1 MSHIFIFGITRR
13 GKAVYHRHSAGQEE
27 EKNFPVFGI
36 CQGQLLPDRGSL
48 DIQTYKNQGSVK
60 MTAKHIDTALVNAGR
75 SKKYTQGSVNSV
87 IQRASSLVF
96 DTVEAKKQATR
107 GRAKGE
113 LFYGRRGTLTHFS
126 LQEAMCELEGGA
138 GCALFPCGAAAV
150 ANTLLAFVEQ
160 GDHVLVTNTA
170 YEPTQDFCS
179 KILAKLGVTT
189 GWFDPLIGA
198 DIANLIQPNTKVV
211 FLEAPGSITM
221 EVHDVPAIVEAVRR
235 VAPEAIIMIDNTW
248 AAGILFKALEFGIDI
263 SIQAGTKYL
272 IGHSDAMVGTAVSN
286 ARCWDQLRENA
297 YLMGQML
304 DADTAYMTSRGLRTL
319 GVRLRQHHESSLA
332 IAEWLA
338 AHPQVAKVNHPALP
352 GSKGHEFWKRDF
364 TGSSGLF
371 SFVLNKRLSNDALAA
386 YLDNFTLFSMAYS
399 WGGFESLILANQP
412 EHIAAIRPEGEIDFT
427 GTLIRVHIGLENVDD
442 LIADLAAG
450 FQRIV

>member
-1 MSHIFIFGITRR
+1 M
-13 GKAVYHRHSAGQEE
+13 A
-27 EKNFPVFGI
+27 
-36 CQGQLLPDRGSL
+36 D
-48 DIQTYKNQGSVK
+48 
-60 MTAKHIDTALVNAGR
+60 KHLDTALVNAGR

-96 DTVEAKKQATR
+96 DTVEAKKHATR
-107 GRAKGE
+107 NRANGE

-150 ANTLLAFVEQ
+150 ANTILAFVEQ
-160 GDHVLVTNTA
+160 GDHVLMTNTA
-170 YEPTQDFCS
+170 YEPSQDFCT

-189 GWFDPLIGA
+189 SWFDPLIGA
-198 DIANLIQPNTKVV
+198 DIARLVRPETRVV
-211 FLEAPGSITM
+211 FLESPGSITM
-221 EVHDVPAIVEAVRR
+221 EVHDVPAIVAAVRQ

-248 AAGILFKALEFGIDI
+248 AAGILFKALDFGIDI

-272 IGHSDAMVGTAVSN
+272 IGHSDAMVGTAVAN
-286 ARCWDQLRENA
+286 ARCWPQLRENA

-319 GVRLRQHHESSLA
+319 GVRLRQHHESSLR

-338 AHPQVAKVNHPALP
+338 QHPQVARVNHPALP

-371 SFVLNKRLSNDALAA
+371 SFVLSKRLNDAELAE
-386 YLDNFTLFSMAYS
+386 YLDKFSLFSMAYS

-412 EHIAAIRPEGEIDFT
+412 EQIAHIRPDAEVDFS
-427 GTLIRVHIGLENVDD
+427 GTLIRLHIGLENVDD
-442 LIADLAAG
+442 LQADLAAG
-450 FQRIV
+450 FARIV

>member
-1 MSHIFIFGITRR
+1 M
-13 GKAVYHRHSAGQEE
+13 A
-27 EKNFPVFGI
+27 
-36 CQGQLLPDRGSL
+36 D
-48 DIQTYKNQGSVK
+48 
-60 MTAKHIDTALVNAGR
+60 KHLDTALVNAGR

-96 DTVEAKKQATR
+96 DTVEAKKHATR
-107 GRAKGE
+107 NRANGE

-150 ANTLLAFVEQ
+150 ANTILAFVEQ
-160 GDHVLVTNTA
+160 GDHVLMTNTA
-170 YEPTQDFCS
+170 YEPSQDFCT

-189 GWFDPLIGA
+189 SWFDPLIGA
-198 DIANLIQPNTKVV
+198 DIARLVRPETRVV
-211 FLEAPGSITM
+211 FLESPGSITM
-221 EVHDVPAIVEAVRR
+221 EVHDVPAIVAAVRQ

-248 AAGILFKALEFGIDI
+248 AAGILFKALDFGIDI

-272 IGHSDAMVGTAVSN
+272 IGHSDAMVGTAVAN
-286 ARCWDQLRENA
+286 ARCWPQLRENA

-319 GVRLRQHHESSLA
+319 GVRLRQHHESSLR

-338 AHPQVAKVNHPALP
+338 QHPQVARVNHPALP
-352 GSKGHEFWKRDF
+352 SSKGHEFWKRDF

-371 SFVLNKRLSNDALAA
+371 SFVLSKRLNDAELAE
-386 YLDNFTLFSMAYS
+386 YLDNFSLFSMAYS

-412 EHIAAIRPEGEIDFT
+412 EQIAHIRPDAEVDFS
-427 GTLIRVHIGLENVDD
+427 GTLIRLHIGLENVDD
-442 LIADLAAG
+442 LQADLAAG
-450 FQRIV
+450 FARIV

>member
-1 MSHIFIFGITRR
+1 M
-13 GKAVYHRHSAGQEE
+13 A
-27 EKNFPVFGI
+27 
-36 CQGQLLPDRGSL
+36 D
-48 DIQTYKNQGSVK
+48 
-60 MTAKHIDTALVNAGR
+60 KHLDTALVHAGR

-96 DTVEAKKQATR
+96 DTVEAKKHATR
-107 GRAKGE
+107 NRAKGE

-150 ANTLLAFVEQ
+150 ANTILAFVEQ
-160 GDHVLVTNTA
+160 GDHILVTNTA
-170 YEPTQDFCS
+170 YEPTQDFCT

-189 GWFDPLIGA
+189 GWFDPLIGG
-198 DIANLIQPNTKVV
+198 DIARLVQPNTRVV
-211 FLEAPGSITM
+211 FLESPGSITM
-221 EVHDVPAIVEAVRR
+221 EVHDVPAIVAAVRS
-235 VAPEAIIMIDNTW
+235 VAPQAIIMIDNTW
-248 AAGILFKALEFGIDI
+248 AAGVLFKALEVGIDI

-286 ARCWDQLRENA
+286 ERCWAQLRENA
-297 YLMGQML
+297 YLMGQMV

-319 GVRLRQHHESSLA
+319 AVRLRQHHESSLQ

-338 AHPQVAKVNHPALP
+338 QHPQVARVNHPALP
-352 GSKGHEFWKRDF
+352 GSKGHEYWKRDF

-371 SFVLNKRLSNDALAA
+371 SFVLNKRLTDAELSA
-386 YLDNFTLFSMAYS
+386 YLDHFSLFSMAYS

-412 EHIAAIRPEGEIDFT
+412 EHIAAIRPDAEVDFS
-427 GTLIRVHIGLENVDD
+427 GTLIRVHIGLENVTD
-442 LIADLAAG
+442 LLDDLAAG
-450 FQRIV
+450 FARIV

>member
-1 MSHIFIFGITRR
+1 M
-13 GKAVYHRHSAGQEE
+13 A
-27 EKNFPVFGI
+27 
-36 CQGQLLPDRGSL
+36 D
-48 DIQTYKNQGSVK
+48 
-60 MTAKHIDTALVNAGR
+60 KHLDTALVNAGR

-96 DTVEAKKQATR
+96 DTVAAKKHATHN
-107 GRAKGE
+107 RANGE

-150 ANTLLAFVEQ
+150 ANTILAFVEQ
-160 GDHVLVTNTA
+160 GDNVLMTNTA
-170 YEPTQDFCS
+170 YEPSQDFCT
-179 KILAKLGVTT
+179 KILGKLGVTT
-189 GWFDPLIGA
+189 SWFDPMIGEGIAELIK
-198 DIANLIQPNTKVV
+198 PNTKIV
-211 FLEAPGSITM
+211 FLESPGSITM
-221 EVHDVPAIVEAVRR
+221 EVHDIPAIVAAVRR

-248 AAGILFKALEFGIDI
+248 AAGILFKALDFGIDI

-286 ARCWDQLRENA
+286 ERCWAQLRENA

-319 GVRLRQHHESSLA
+319 GVRLRQHHESSLKV
-332 IAEWLA
+332 AEWLA
-338 AHPQVAKVNHPALP
+338 QQPQVERVNHPALP

-371 SFVLNKRLSNDALAA
+371 SFVLKKHLNDEELAN
-386 YLDNFTLFSMAYS
+386 YLDNFSLFSMAYS

-412 EHIAAIRPEGEIDFT
+412 SELASIRPEGKIDFT
-427 GTLIRVHIGLENVDD
+427 GTLVRVHIGLENVDD

-450 FQRIV
+450 FARIV

>member
-1 MSHIFIFGITRR
+1 M
-13 GKAVYHRHSAGQEE
+13 A
-27 EKNFPVFGI
+27 
-36 CQGQLLPDRGSL
+36 D
-48 DIQTYKNQGSVK
+48 
-60 MTAKHIDTALVNAGR
+60 KHLDTALVHAGR

-96 DTVEAKKQATR
+96 DTVEAKKHATR
-107 GRAKGE
+107 NRAKGE

-150 ANTLLAFVEQ
+150 ANTILAFVEQ
-160 GDHVLVTNTA
+160 GDHILVTNTA
-170 YEPTQDFCS
+170 YEPTQDFCT

-189 GWFDPLIGA
+189 GWFDPLIGG
-198 DIANLIQPNTKVV
+198 DIARLVQPNTRVV
-211 FLEAPGSITM
+211 FLESPGSITM
-221 EVHDVPAIVEAVRR
+221 EVHDVPAIVAAVRR

-248 AAGILFKALEFGIDI
+248 AAGVLFKALEFGIDI

-286 ARCWDQLRENA
+286 ERCWAQLRENA
-297 YLMGQML
+297 YLMGQMV

-319 GVRLRQHHESSLA
+319 AVRLRQHHESSLQ

-338 AHPQVAKVNHPALP
+338 QHPQVARVNHPALP
-352 GSKGHEFWKRDF
+352 GSKGHEFWQRDF

-371 SFVLNKRLSNDALAA
+371 SFVLNKRLTDAELSA
-386 YLDNFTLFSMAYS
+386 YLDHFSLFSMAYS

-412 EHIAAIRPEGEIDFT
+412 EHISAIRPDAEVDFS
-427 GTLIRVHIGLENVDD
+427 GTLIRLHIGLENVTD
-442 LIADLAAG
+442 LQDDLAAG
-450 FQRIV
+450 FARIV

>member
-1 MSHIFIFGITRR
+1 M
-13 GKAVYHRHSAGQEE
+13 A
-27 EKNFPVFGI
+27 
-36 CQGQLLPDRGSL
+36 D
-48 DIQTYKNQGSVK
+48 
-60 MTAKHIDTALVNAGR
+60 KHLDTALVNAGR

-96 DTVEAKKQATR
+96 DTVAAKKHATHN
-107 GRAKGE
+107 RANGE

-160 GDHVLVTNTA
+160 GDHVLMTNTA
-170 YEPTQDFCS
+170 YEPSQDFCT
-179 KILAKLGVTT
+179 KILRKLGVTT
-189 GWFDPLIGA
+189 SWFDPMIGA
-198 DIANLIQPNTKVV
+198 EIANLIQPNTRIV
-211 FLEAPGSITM
+211 FLESPGSITM
-221 EVHDVPAIVEAVRR
+221 EVHDIPAIVSAVRSI
-235 VAPEAIIMIDNTW
+235 APEAIIMIDNTW
-248 AAGILFKALEFGIDI
+248 AAGVLFKALDFGIDI

-286 ARCWDQLRENA
+286 ERCWAQLRENA

-319 GVRLRQHHESSLA
+319 GVRLRQHHESSLKV
-332 IAEWLA
+332 AEWLA
-338 AHPQVAKVNHPALP
+338 QQPQVARVNHPALP

-371 SFVLNKRLSNDALAA
+371 SFVLNKRLNNEELAN
-386 YLDNFTLFSMAYS
+386 YLDHFSLFSMAYS

-412 EHIAAIRPEGEIDFT
+412 EELASIRPDGVIDFE
-427 GTLIRVHIGLENVDD
+427 GTLIRLHIGLENVDD

-450 FQRIV
+450 FARIV

>member
-1 MSHIFIFGITRR
+1 M
-13 GKAVYHRHSAGQEE
+13 A
-27 EKNFPVFGI
+27 
-36 CQGQLLPDRGSL
+36 D
-48 DIQTYKNQGSVK
+48 
-60 MTAKHIDTALVNAGR
+60 KHLDTALVNAGR

-96 DTVEAKKQATR
+96 DTVEAKKHATR
-107 GRAKGE
+107 NRANGE

-150 ANTLLAFVEQ
+150 ANTILAFVEQ
-160 GDHVLVTNTA
+160 GDHVLMTNTA
-170 YEPTQDFCS
+170 YEPSQDFCT

-189 GWFDPLIGA
+189 SWFDPLIGA
-198 DIANLIQPNTKVV
+198 DIARLVRPETRVV
-211 FLEAPGSITM
+211 FLESPGSITM
-221 EVHDVPAIVEAVRR
+221 EVHDVPAIVAAVRQ

-248 AAGILFKALEFGIDI
+248 AAGILFKALDFGIDI

-272 IGHSDAMVGTAVSN
+272 IGHSDAMVGTAVAN
-286 ARCWDQLRENA
+286 ARCWPQLRENA

-319 GVRLRQHHESSLA
+319 GVRLRQHHESSLR

-338 AHPQVAKVNHPALP
+338 QHPQVARVNPALP

-371 SFVLNKRLSNDALAA
+371 SFVLSKRLNDAELAE
-386 YLDNFTLFSMAYS
+386 YLDNFSLFSMAYS

-412 EHIAAIRPEGEIDFT
+412 EQIAHIRPDAEVDFS
-427 GTLIRVHIGLENVDD
+427 GTLIRLHIGLENVDD
-442 LIADLAAG
+442 LQADLAAG
-450 FQRIV
+450 FARIV

>member
-1 MSHIFIFGITRR
+1 M
-13 GKAVYHRHSAGQEE
+13 A
-27 EKNFPVFGI
+27 
-36 CQGQLLPDRGSL
+36 D
-48 DIQTYKNQGSVK
+48 
-60 MTAKHIDTALVNAGR
+60 KHLDTALVNAGR

-96 DTVEAKKQATR
+96 DTVEAKKYATR
-107 GRAKGE
+107 NRANGE

-150 ANTLLAFVEQ
+150 ANTILAFVEQ
-160 GDHVLVTNTA
+160 GDHVLMTNTA
-170 YEPTQDFCS
+170 YEPSQDFCT

-189 GWFDPLIGA
+189 SWFDPLIGA
-198 DIANLIQPNTKVV
+198 DIARLVRPETRVV
-211 FLEAPGSITM
+211 FLESPGSITM
-221 EVHDVPAIVEAVRR
+221 EVHDVPAIVAAVRQ

-248 AAGILFKALEFGIDI
+248 AAGILFKALDFGIDI

-272 IGHSDAMVGTAVSN
+272 IGHSDAMVGTAVAN
-286 ARCWDQLRENA
+286 ARCWPQLRENA

-319 GVRLRQHHESSLA
+319 GVRLRQHHESSLR

-338 AHPQVAKVNHPALP
+338 QHPQVARVNHPALP

-371 SFVLNKRLSNDALAA
+371 SFVLSKRLNDAELAE
-386 YLDNFTLFSMAYS
+386 YLDNFSLFSMAYS

-412 EHIAAIRPEGEIDFT
+412 EQIANIRPDAEVDFS
-427 GTLIRVHIGLENVDD
+427 GTLIRLHIGLENVDD
-442 LIADLAAG
+442 LQADLAAG
-450 FQRIV
+450 FARIV

>member
-1 MSHIFIFGITRR
+1 M
-13 GKAVYHRHSAGQEE
+13 A
-27 EKNFPVFGI
+27 
-36 CQGQLLPDRGSL
+36 D
-48 DIQTYKNQGSVK
+48 
-60 MTAKHIDTALVNAGR
+60 KHLDTALVNAGR

-96 DTVEAKKQATR
+96 DTVEAKKHATR
-107 GRAKGE
+107 NRANGE

-150 ANTLLAFVEQ
+150 ANTILAFVEQ
-160 GDHVLVTNTA
+160 GDHVLMTNTA
-170 YEPTQDFCS
+170 YEPSQDFCN

-189 GWFDPLIGA
+189 SWFDPLIGA
-198 DIANLIQPNTKVV
+198 DIARLVRPETRVV
-211 FLEAPGSITM
+211 FLESPGSITM
-221 EVHDVPAIVEAVRR
+221 EVHDVPAIVAAVRQ

-248 AAGILFKALEFGIDI
+248 AAGILFKALDFGIDI

-272 IGHSDAMVGTAVSN
+272 IGHSDAMVGTAVAN
-286 ARCWDQLRENA
+286 ARCWPQLRENA

-319 GVRLRQHHESSLA
+319 GVRLRQHHESSLR

-338 AHPQVAKVNHPALP
+338 QHPQVARVNHPALP

-371 SFVLNKRLSNDALAA
+371 SFVLSKRLNDAELAE
-386 YLDNFTLFSMAYS
+386 YLDNFSLFSMAYS

-412 EHIAAIRPEGEIDFT
+412 EQIAHIRPDAEVDFS
-427 GTLIRVHIGLENVDD
+427 GTLIRLHIGLENVDD
-442 LIADLAAG
+442 LQADLAAG
-450 FQRIV
+450 FARIV

>member
-1 MSHIFIFGITRR
+1 M
-13 GKAVYHRHSAGQEE
+13 A
-27 EKNFPVFGI
+27 
-36 CQGQLLPDRGSL
+36 D
-48 DIQTYKNQGSVK
+48 
-60 MTAKHIDTALVNAGR
+60 KHLDTALVNAGR

-96 DTVEAKKQATR
+96 DTVEAKKHATR
-107 GRAKGE
+107 NRANGE

-150 ANTLLAFVEQ
+150 ANTILAFVEQ
-160 GDHVLVTNTA
+160 GDHVLMTNTA
-170 YEPTQDFCS
+170 YEPSQDFCT

-189 GWFDPLIGA
+189 SWFDPLIGA
-198 DIANLIQPNTKVV
+198 DIAQLIRPETRVV
-211 FLEAPGSITM
+211 FLESPGSITM
-221 EVHDVPAIVEAVRR
+221 EVHDVPAIVAAVRQ

-248 AAGILFKALEFGIDI
+248 AAGILFKALDFGIDI

-272 IGHSDAMVGTAVSN
+272 IGHSDAMVGTAVAN
-286 ARCWDQLRENA
+286 ARCWPQLRENA
-297 YLMGQML
+297 YLRGQML

-319 GVRLRQHHESSLA
+319 GVRLRQHHESSLR

-338 AHPQVAKVNHPALP
+338 QHPQVARVNHPALP

-371 SFVLNKRLSNDALAA
+371 SFVLNKRLNDAELAE
-386 YLDNFTLFSMAYS
+386 YLDNFSLFSMAYS

-412 EHIAAIRPEGEIDFT
+412 EQIAHIRPDAEVDFS
-427 GTLIRVHIGLENVDD
+427 GTLIRLHIGLENVDD
-442 LIADLAAG
+442 LQADLAAG
-450 FQRIV
+450 FARIV

>member
-1 MSHIFIFGITRR
+1 M
-13 GKAVYHRHSAGQEE
+13 A
-27 EKNFPVFGI
+27 
-36 CQGQLLPDRGSL
+36 D
-48 DIQTYKNQGSVK
+48 
-60 MTAKHIDTALVNAGR
+60 KHLDTALVNAGR

-96 DTVEAKKQATR
+96 DTVEAKKHATR
-107 GRAKGE
+107 NRANGE

-150 ANTLLAFVEQ
+150 ANTILAFVEQ
-160 GDHVLVTNTA
+160 GDHVLMTNTA
-170 YEPTQDFCS
+170 YEPSQDFCT

-189 GWFDPLIGA
+189 SWFDPLIGA
-198 DIANLIQPNTKVV
+198 DIARLVRPETRVV
-211 FLEAPGSITM
+211 FLESPGSITM
-221 EVHDVPAIVEAVRR
+221 EVHDVPAVVAAVRQ

-248 AAGILFKALEFGIDI
+248 AAGILFKALDFGIDI

-272 IGHSDAMVGTAVSN
+272 IGHSDAMVGTAVAN
-286 ARCWDQLRENA
+286 ARCWPQLRENA

-319 GVRLRQHHESSLA
+319 GVRLRQHHESSLR

-338 AHPQVAKVNHPALP
+338 QHPQVARVNHPALP

-371 SFVLNKRLSNDALAA
+371 SFVLSKRLNDAELAE
-386 YLDNFTLFSMAYS
+386 YLDNFSLFSMAYS

-412 EHIAAIRPEGEIDFT
+412 EQIAHIRPDAEVDFS
-427 GTLIRVHIGLENVDD
+427 GTLIRLHIGLENVDD
-442 LIADLAAG
+442 LQADLAAG
-450 FQRIV
+450 FARIV

>member
-1 MSHIFIFGITRR
+1 M
-13 GKAVYHRHSAGQEE
+13 A
-27 EKNFPVFGI
+27 
-36 CQGQLLPDRGSL
+36 D
-48 DIQTYKNQGSVK
+48 
-60 MTAKHIDTALVNAGR
+60 KHLDTALVNAGR

-96 DTVEAKKQATR
+96 DTVEAKKHATR
-107 GRAKGE
+107 NRANGE

-150 ANTLLAFVEQ
+150 ANTILAFVEQ
-160 GDHVLVTNTA
+160 GDHVLMTNTA
-170 YEPTQDFCS
+170 YEPSQDFCT

-189 GWFDPLIGA
+189 SWFDPLIGT
-198 DIANLIQPNTKVV
+198 DIAQLIRPETRVV
-211 FLEAPGSITM
+211 FLESPGSITM
-221 EVHDVPAIVEAVRR
+221 EVHDVPAIVAAVRQ

-248 AAGILFKALEFGIDI
+248 AAGILFKALDFGIDI

-272 IGHSDAMVGTAVSN
+272 IGHSDAMVGTAVAN
-286 ARCWDQLRENA
+286 ARCWPQLRENA

-319 GVRLRQHHESSLA
+319 GVRLRQHHESSLR

-338 AHPQVAKVNHPALP
+338 QHPQVAQVNHPALP

-371 SFVLNKRLSNDALAA
+371 SFVLNKRLNDAELAE
-386 YLDNFTLFSMAYS
+386 YLDNFSLFSMAYS

-412 EHIAAIRPEGEIDFT
+412 EQIAHIRPDAEVDFS
-427 GTLIRVHIGLENVDD
+427 GTLIRLHIGLENVDD
-442 LIADLAAG
+442 LQADLAAG
-450 FQRIV
+450 FARIV

>member
-1 MSHIFIFGITRR
+1 M
-13 GKAVYHRHSAGQEE
+13 A
-27 EKNFPVFGI
+27 
-36 CQGQLLPDRGSL
+36 D
-48 DIQTYKNQGSVK
+48 
-60 MTAKHIDTALVNAGR
+60 KHLDTALVNAGR

-96 DTVEAKKQATR
+96 DTVEAKKHATR
-107 GRAKGE
+107 NRANGE

-150 ANTLLAFVEQ
+150 ANTILAFVEQ
-160 GDHVLVTNTA
+160 GDHVLMTNTA
-170 YEPTQDFCS
+170 YEPSQDFCT

-189 GWFDPLIGA
+189 SWFDPLIGT
-198 DIANLIQPNTKVV
+198 DIARLVRPETRVV
-211 FLEAPGSITM
+211 FLESPGSITM
-221 EVHDVPAIVEAVRR
+221 EVHDVPAIVAAVRQ

-248 AAGILFKALEFGIDI
+248 AAGILFKALDFGIDI

-272 IGHSDAMVGTAVSN
+272 IGHSDAMVGTAVAN
-286 ARCWDQLRENA
+286 ARCWPQLRENA

-319 GVRLRQHHESSLA
+319 GVRLRQHHESSLR

-338 AHPQVAKVNHPALP
+338 QHPQVARVNHPALP

-371 SFVLNKRLSNDALAA
+371 SFVLSKRLNDAELAE
-386 YLDNFTLFSMAYS
+386 YLDNFSLFSMAYS

-412 EHIAAIRPEGEIDFT
+412 EQIAHIRPDAEVDFS
-427 GTLIRVHIGLENVDD
+427 GTLIRLHIGLENVDD
-442 LIADLAAG
+442 LQADLAAG
-450 FQRIV
+450 FARIV

>member
-1 MSHIFIFGITRR
+1 M
-13 GKAVYHRHSAGQEE
+13 A
-27 EKNFPVFGI
+27 
-36 CQGQLLPDRGSL
+36 D
-48 DIQTYKNQGSVK
+48 
-60 MTAKHIDTALVNAGR
+60 KHLDTALVNAGR

-96 DTVEAKKQATR
+96 DTVEAKKHATR
-107 GRAKGE
+107 NRANGE

-150 ANTLLAFVEQ
+150 ANTILAFVEQ
-160 GDHVLVTNTA
+160 GDHVLMTNTA
-170 YEPTQDFCS
+170 YEPSQDFCT

-189 GWFDPLIGA
+189 SWFDPLIGA
-198 DIANLIQPNTKVV
+198 DITRLVRPETRVV
-211 FLEAPGSITM
+211 FLESPGSITM
-221 EVHDVPAIVEAVRR
+221 EVHDVPAIVAAVRQ

-248 AAGILFKALEFGIDI
+248 AAGILFKALDFGIDI

-272 IGHSDAMVGTAVSN
+272 IGHSDAMVGTAVAN
-286 ARCWDQLRENA
+286 ARCWPQLRENA

-319 GVRLRQHHESSLA
+319 GVRLRQHHESSLR

-338 AHPQVAKVNHPALP
+338 QHPQVARVNHPALP

-371 SFVLNKRLSNDALAA
+371 SFVLSKRLNDAELAE
-386 YLDNFTLFSMAYS
+386 YLDNFSLFSMAYS

-412 EHIAAIRPEGEIDFT
+412 EQIAHIRPDAEVDFS
-427 GTLIRVHIGLENVDD
+427 GTLIRLHIGLENVED
-442 LIADLAAG
+442 LQADLAAG
-450 FQRIV
+450 FARIV

>member
-1 MSHIFIFGITRR
+1 M
-13 GKAVYHRHSAGQEE
+13 A
-27 EKNFPVFGI
+27 
-36 CQGQLLPDRGSL
+36 D
-48 DIQTYKNQGSVK
+48 
-60 MTAKHIDTALVNAGR
+60 KHLDTALVNAGR

-96 DTVEAKKQATR
+96 DTVEAKKHATR
-107 GRAKGE
+107 NRANGE

-150 ANTLLAFVEQ
+150 ANTILAFVEQ
-160 GDHVLVTNTA
+160 GDHVVMTNTA
-170 YEPTQDFCS
+170 YEPSQDFCT

-189 GWFDPLIGA
+189 SWFDPLIGA
-198 DIANLIQPNTKVV
+198 DITRLVRPETRVV
-211 FLEAPGSITM
+211 FLESPGSITM
-221 EVHDVPAIVEAVRR
+221 EVHDVPAIVAAVRQ

-248 AAGILFKALEFGIDI
+248 AAGILFKALDFGIDI

-272 IGHSDAMVGTAVSN
+272 IGHSDAMVGTAVAN
-286 ARCWDQLRENA
+286 ARCWPQLRENA

-319 GVRLRQHHESSLA
+319 GVRLRQHHESSLR

-338 AHPQVAKVNHPALP
+338 QHPQVARVNHPALP

-371 SFVLNKRLSNDALAA
+371 SFVLSKRLNDAELAE
-386 YLDNFTLFSMAYS
+386 YLDNFSLFSMAYS

-412 EHIAAIRPEGEIDFT
+412 EQIAHIRPDAEVDFS
-427 GTLIRVHIGLENVDD
+427 GTLIRLHIGLENVDD
-442 LIADLAAG
+442 LQADLAAG
-450 FQRIV
+450 FARIV

>member
-1 MSHIFIFGITRR
+1 M
-13 GKAVYHRHSAGQEE
+13 A
-27 EKNFPVFGI
+27 
-36 CQGQLLPDRGSL
+36 D
-48 DIQTYKNQGSVK
+48 
-60 MTAKHIDTALVNAGR
+60 KHLDTALVNAGR

-96 DTVEAKKQATR
+96 ESVEAKKHATR
-107 GRAKGE
+107 NRAKGE

-150 ANTLLAFVEQ
+150 ANTILAFVEQ
-160 GDHVLVTNTA
+160 GDHVLMTNTA
-170 YEPTQDFCS
+170 YEPSQDFCT

-189 GWFDPLIGA
+189 SWFDPLIGA
-198 DIANLIQPNTKVV
+198 DIARQIQPNTRVV
-211 FLEAPGSITM
+211 FLESPGSITM
-221 EVHDVPAIVEAVRR
+221 EVHDVPAIVAAVRR
-235 VAPEAIIMIDNTW
+235 VAPQAIIMIDNTW
-248 AAGILFKALEFGIDI
+248 AAGVLFKALDFGVDI

-297 YLMGQML
+297 YLMGQMV

-319 GVRLRQHHESSLA
+319 GVRLRQHHESSLR

-338 AHPQVAKVNHPALP
+338 QHPQVARVNHPALP
-352 GSKGHEFWKRDF
+352 GSKGHEFWQRDF

-371 SFVLNKRLSNDALAA
+371 SFVLNKRLTDAELAA
-386 YLDNFTLFSMAYS
+386 YLDNFSLFSMAYS

-412 EHIAAIRPEGEIDFT
+412 EQIASIRPEAEVDFS

-442 LIADLAAG
+442 LLADLAAG
-450 FQRIV
+450 FSRIV

>member
-1 MSHIFIFGITRR
+1 M
-13 GKAVYHRHSAGQEE
+13 A
-27 EKNFPVFGI
+27 
-36 CQGQLLPDRGSL
+36 D
-48 DIQTYKNQGSVK
+48 
-60 MTAKHIDTALVNAGR
+60 KHLDTALVNAGR

-96 DTVEAKKQATR
+96 DTVEAKKHATR
-107 GRAKGE
+107 NRANGE

-150 ANTLLAFVEQ
+150 ANTILAFVEQ
-160 GDHVLVTNTA
+160 GDHVLMTNTA
-170 YEPTQDFCS
+170 YEPSQDFCT

-189 GWFDPLIGA
+189 SWFDPLIGA
-198 DIANLIQPNTKVV
+198 DIARLVRPETRVV
-211 FLEAPGSITM
+211 FLESPGSITM
-221 EVHDVPAIVEAVRR
+221 EVHDVPAIVAAVRQ

-248 AAGILFKALEFGIDI
+248 AAGILFKALDFGIDI

-272 IGHSDAMVGTAVSN
+272 IGHSDAMVGTAVAN
-286 ARCWDQLRENA
+286 ARCWPQLRENA

-319 GVRLRQHHESSLA
+319 GIRLRQHHESSLR

-338 AHPQVAKVNHPALP
+338 QHPQVARVNHPALP

-371 SFVLNKRLSNDALAA
+371 SFVLNKRLNDAELAA
-386 YLDNFTLFSMAYS
+386 YLDNFSLFSMAYS

-412 EHIAAIRPEGEIDFT
+412 EQIAHIRPDAEVDFS
-427 GTLIRVHIGLENVDD
+427 GTLIRLHIGLENVDD
-442 LIADLAAG
+442 LQADLAAG
-450 FQRIV
+450 FARIV